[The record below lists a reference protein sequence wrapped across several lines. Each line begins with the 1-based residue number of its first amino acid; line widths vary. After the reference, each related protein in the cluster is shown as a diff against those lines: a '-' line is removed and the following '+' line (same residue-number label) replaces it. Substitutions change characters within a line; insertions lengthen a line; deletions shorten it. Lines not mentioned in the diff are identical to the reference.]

1 MHDLPE
7 YWQINSELLHFKGCS
22 SSELGV
28 VVGVSAIYW
37 LPASLVL
44 ARLAGAVTM
53 GFGIGIIDALKVIVS

>member
-53 GFGIGIIDALKVIVS
+53 GFGIGIIDALKVIAS

>member
-1 MHDLPE
+1 LHDLPE

-53 GFGIGIIDALKVIVS
+53 GFGIGIIDALKVIAS